1 MSSAAVI
8 TPVRMAAL
16 RVVRV
21 SPGGGYADRAGNVDE
36 SALVAEV
43 LGGDERAFRRIVEG
57 HLDAVSRTVTGML
70 GPSAEVDDVVQD
82 VFIKLHAN
90 LATFRGDASLR
101 TFVTRMAINRSLDVL
116 RQRKRRRWMQTWG
129 LTSELDAAGATT
141 PATTNLEQQD
151 LDERLRH
158 AIDRLPQKQ
167 RTVVVLRLVEGLST
181 EETAQ
186 VLDIKYGTVL
196 SRLKRATDHLRE
208 VLSANGTLEMLEENE
223 P

>member
-1 MSSAAVI
+1 MSSAAI
-8 TPVRMAAL
+8 IAPVRMPAL
-16 RVVRV
+16 RAVRV
-21 SPGGGYADRAGNVDE
+21 SHGNGRAERSGTFDD
-36 SALVAEV
+36 SALVEQV
-43 LGGDERAFRRIVEG
+43 LRGDEHAFRRIVDG
-57 HLDAVSRTVTGML
+57 HIDAVSRTVTGLL

-90 LATFRGDASLR
+90 LATFRGDATLR

-116 RQRKRRRWMQTWG
+116 RQRKRRRWMQSWG
-129 LTSELDAAGATT
+129 LSSELDAAGAVT
-141 PATTNLEQQD
+141 PAHTPLEQKD
-151 LDERLRH
+151 LDLRLRG
-158 AIDRLPQKQ
+158 ALNTLPEKQ

-208 VLSANGTLEMLEENE
+208 VLSGDGTLEMLEEGQL
-223 P
+223 